1 MRAHFSL
8 HYSGRNKC
16 FIPNGRPLDTGT
28 GTGGQAQLQRDT
40 KAYRN
45 PSSFILGAP
54 ISQHSGLSY
63 PPPGTIFGTRTG
75 ELVQLQH
82 SVFGFQV
89 SPPDCCLMPRWAA
102 SAHFTKGDS
111 GRSTCLIL

>member
-1 MRAHFSL
+1 MTAHFSL

-54 ISQHSGLSY
+54 MSQHSGLSY
-63 PPPGTIFGTRTG
+63 PPPGTLFGTRTG

-102 SAHFTKGDS
+102 SVHFT
-111 GRSTCLIL
+111 L